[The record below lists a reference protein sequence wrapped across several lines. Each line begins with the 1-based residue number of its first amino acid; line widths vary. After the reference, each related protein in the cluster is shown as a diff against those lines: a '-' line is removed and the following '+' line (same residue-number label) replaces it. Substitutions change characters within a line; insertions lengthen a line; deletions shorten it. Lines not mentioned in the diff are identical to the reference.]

1 MSATDDGA
9 RCVCV
14 TGMHR
19 SGTSIAARFVQLLG
33 VSLGDPDDL
42 LVPGRDNAAGYWE
55 NRTIKE
61 LDDELLAHCGG
72 SWDQPPVLAPGWEHD
87 PDLDPFRVRAA
98 QALAASFGGATPGAV
113 IGWKDPRLSLVLPFW
128 RTVTPVT
135 TTVVVVR
142 DPAEV
147 AESLRSRNGIDSAQA
162 SLLWLRYLYAA
173 TAADPTHLL
182 VRLDDFFDDLPA
194 SLAAMADHLGL
205 PAPDGALTADA
216 RAHLDPGLRHHTG
229 FTRSPSQARAPA
241 PAVGG
246 AAASAPAAD
255 PNPLVALAQEVWAG
269 GTVRLD
275 AVAPIIA
282 DALAQGWLR
291 PPIDVEAL
299 ARARAQVVTLRE
311 TVRRRAAQRAR
322 KEARDRGQ
330 QEGAS

>member
-1 MSATDDGA
+1 MSPTDDRV

-19 SGTSIAARFVQLLG
+19 SGTSIAARLVQLLG

-42 LVPGRDNAAGYWE
+42 LEPGRDNPAGYWE

-87 PDLDPFRVRAA
+87 PGLDPFRARAA
-98 QALAASFGGATPGAV
+98 DALTAEFAGTDAAGV
-113 IGWKDPRLSLVLPFW
+113 IGWKDPRLSLLLPFW

-147 AESLRSRNGIDSAQA
+147 AESLRSRNGIDPAQA
-162 SLLWLRYLYAA
+162 ALLWLRYLYAA
-173 TAADPTHLL
+173 VAADPTHLL
-182 VRLDDFFDDLPA
+182 VRLDDFFDDLPG
-194 SLAAMADHLGL
+194 SLAAMADHLGF
-205 PAPDGALTADA
+205 PAPDAALTTDA
-216 RAHLDPGLRHHTG
+216 RAHVDPGLRHHTG
-229 FTRSPSQARAPA
+229 FAT
-241 PAVGG
+241 
-246 AAASAPAAD
+246 D
-255 PNPLVALAQEVWAG
+255 PNPVVALAREVWAG

-275 AVAPIIA
+275 AVPPLVA

-311 TVRRRAAQRAR
+311 TVRRRKAQRAR
-322 KEARDRGQ
+322 KEARDRGRE
-330 QEGAS
+330 EGAS